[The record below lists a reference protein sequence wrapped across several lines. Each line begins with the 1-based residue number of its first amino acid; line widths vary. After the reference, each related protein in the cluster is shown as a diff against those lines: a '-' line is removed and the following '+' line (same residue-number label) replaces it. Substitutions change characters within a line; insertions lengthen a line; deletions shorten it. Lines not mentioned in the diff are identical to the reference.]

1 MRNLLWAFL
10 LLAGVLAQAAG
21 GRSADKPSE
30 KSADVGLQPG
40 KDEIGGPFRPY
51 NVTGKDRHRGKFHPL
66 VSEYGLN
73 PVVLVFVRGVDP
85 GKPVLDLLQQLDTLV
100 QQNERI
106 RLGSF
111 AVFLSNDIKDL
122 VTDNDKR
129 EQEAAGLLDKVK
141 KLDHI
146 AVALDVPADVRDAY
160 KLGDKD
166 EVTVILYNKFRVELV
181 RTFTPKTLDE
191 AGIKSL
197 VDEINGKL
205 DALRGPT
212 AARPKKKAD

>member
-1 MRNLLWAFL
+1 MRNVLWAS
-10 LLAGVLAQAAG
+10 LAVAGMLALAAG
-21 GRSADKPSE
+21 GWSADKPAE
-30 KSADVGLQPG
+30 TGLQPG

-51 NVTGKDRHRGKFHPL
+51 NVTGKDSHRGKFHPL

-111 AVFLSNDIKDL
+111 AVFLSNDIKDHEAL
-122 VTDNDKR
+122 VKENDKR
-129 EQEAAGLLDKVK
+129 ESEAAGLLDKVK

-146 AVALDVPADVRDAY
+146 AVALDAPADVRDAY

-166 EVTVILYNKFRVELV
+166 EVTVIFYNKFRVELV

-191 AGIKSL
+191 AAIKSL

-212 AARPKKKAD
+212 AARRRKS